1 LHNKQNIITFVMSNK
16 KEIFSML
23 DEEEKKEKEL
33 LEKELIFYLNYHKE
47 VTSRSKKIKS
57 VFDKEIEEITQRLKE
72 IGK

>member
-1 LHNKQNIITFVMSNK
+1 MHNKQNIITFVMSNK

>member
-1 LHNKQNIITFVMSNK
+1 
-16 KEIFSML
+16 ML

-33 LEKELIFYLNYHKE
+33 LEKELIFYLNYYKE